1 MATENERLL
10 KEAQPFEILPASLR
24 DLMPLRHIERVCFPQ
39 DAWPLLDLL
48 GVLTFPDIERLKAT
62 VGEQMVGFIAGDIR
76 RSERIG
82 WITTLGV
89 LPEYRR
95 QGIAAALLATCEE
108 RMKVPFVKLS
118 VRRSNAPAIALYRRF
133 GYQQTGVW
141 PRYYSGGEDALV
153 LEKKM

>member
-1 MATENERLL
+1 MATENEGLL
-10 KEAQPFEILPASLR
+10 KAVEPFAISTASLR
-24 DLMPLRHIERVCFPQ
+24 DLFPLRHIEQVCFPK
-39 DAWPLLDLL
+39 DAWPLLDLV
-48 GVLTFPDIERLKAT
+48 GVLTFPDIQRLKAV
-62 VGEQMVGFIAGDIR
+62 VGEQMVGFIAGDVR
-76 RSERIG
+76 RSEGVG

-133 GYQQTGVW
+133 GYQQSGVW

-153 LEKKM
+153 LEKRM